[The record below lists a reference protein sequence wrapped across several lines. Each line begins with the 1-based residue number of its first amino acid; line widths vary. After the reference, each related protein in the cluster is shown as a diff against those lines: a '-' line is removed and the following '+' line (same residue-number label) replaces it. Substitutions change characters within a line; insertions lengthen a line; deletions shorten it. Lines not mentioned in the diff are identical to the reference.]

1 MVKKTLKII
10 WEEFIYGGHLISLG
24 GVGIILT
31 SALLLNI
38 EITLDPIIIVYLF
51 TYSSIL
57 HNRYKEQGTDFL
69 TNPERTEN
77 LKKYFRRIILII
89 FSSIVV
95 SVGILL
101 YFNKI
106 KALIFIIL
114 LILSAFL
121 YTKYFKKT
129 TKKLIA
135 FKNIYFSLVASSLS
149 IFLVLYY
156 SYLLFNI
163 SLFFIF
169 IFIFLR
175 MFINTVFLDIKDIKS
190 DKKENLLTLPI
201 VLGREKSL
209 MFLKAMTVLSVLP
222 IIIAVYFG
230 LFPLFSL
237 VLILIIPYSFYYFQ
251 KSVKKENFH
260 LVNYIFADL
269 EFVLW
274 PILILFAKIIL

>member
-57 HNRYKEQGTDFL
+57 HNRYKEQETDFL